1 MITPRNQLLNV
12 MVIILIFRKCYPE
25 AMKFYFAFDSNESIK
40 ENCAEITGMTYSYDI
55 DEADVVFFG
64 PKAQIGKK
72 TKILQRLY
80 AGTDDLDL
88 ASFPP
93 GITVLSNAGGYN
105 EPVTETVFALLLS
118 HYKQICR
125 HNSDMHAGTYKKLG
139 VETLFG
145 KTIGI
150 YGFGGIGMQVAKI
163 ASAMGMHIS
172 AFSRHRTP
180 FPDVTWQDSLEKL
193 AESTDIL
200 VICTPLSPE
209 TKGII
214 NAPLL
219 DRFMGQCIVNI
230 ARANIVD
237 QDSMLSYLS
246 RNKEKFYLTDVWWDE
261 PNIKVT
267 PPENCVVTPH
277 IGGNGGEYRNEAFA
291 RAFRSVKSFL
301 EGNRHNVVKSA

>member
-1 MITPRNQLLNV
+1 
-12 MVIILIFRKCYPE
+12 
-25 AMKFYFAFDSNESIK
+25 MKFYFAFDSDESIRVM
-40 ENCAEITGMTYSYDI
+40 CAEITGMTYAHNL

-64 PKAQIGKK
+64 PKPQIGKK
-72 TKILQRLY
+72 TRILQRLY

-88 ASFPP
+88 SGIPP

-105 EPVTETVFALLLS
+105 EPVAETVFALLLA
-118 HYKQICR
+118 HYKKVCR

-150 YGFGGIGMQVAKI
+150 YGFGGIGQQVAKI
-163 ASAMGMHIS
+163 ASVMGMRVS
-172 AFSRHRTP
+172 AYSRSRRS
-180 FPDVTWQDSLEKL
+180 FPGLAWQDSLEKL
-193 AESTDIL
+193 AETVDIL

-214 NAPLL
+214 NTSILN
-219 DRFMGQCIVNI
+219 RFKGQCIVNI

-237 QDSMLSYLS
+237 QDSMLSFLS
-246 RNKEKFYLTDVWWDE
+246 MNSDKFYLTDVWWDE
-261 PNIKVT
+261 PNIKVI

-301 EGNRHNVVKSA
+301 EGNRHNIVKAA

>member
-1 MITPRNQLLNV
+1 
-12 MVIILIFRKCYPE
+12 
-25 AMKFYFAFDSNESIK
+25 MKFYFAFDSDDSIR
-40 ENCAEITGMTYSYDI
+40 EMCAEITGMTYANDLN
-55 DEADVVFFG
+55 DADVVFFG
-64 PKAQIGKK
+64 PKPQIGKK

-88 ASFPP
+88 SGIPP

-105 EPVTETVFALLLS
+105 EPVAETVFALLLA
-118 HYKQICR
+118 HYKKVCR
-125 HNSDMHAGTYKKLG
+125 HNSDMHAGIYKKLG

-150 YGFGGIGMQVAKI
+150 YGFGGIGQQVAKI
-163 ASAMGMHIS
+163 ASVMGMRVS
-172 AFSRHRTP
+172 AYSRHITSL
-180 FPDVTWQDSLEKL
+180 PDVTWRDSLEKL
-193 AESTDIL
+193 AESVDIL
-200 VICTPLSPE
+200 VICTPLSRE

-214 NAPLL
+214 NTPIL
-219 DRFMGQCIVNI
+219 DRFTGQCIVNI

-246 RNKEKFYLTDVWWDE
+246 RNSDKFYLSDVWWDE

-291 RAFRSVKSFL
+291 RAFRNVKSFL
-301 EGNRHNVVKSA
+301 EGNRHNVVKAA

>member
-1 MITPRNQLLNV
+1 
-12 MVIILIFRKCYPE
+12 
-25 AMKFYFAFDSNESIK
+25 MKFYFAFDSDESIR
-40 ENCAEITGMTYSYDI
+40 NICNEITGMTYTPDI

-64 PKAQIGKK
+64 PKPQIGKS

-80 AGTDDLDL
+80 AGTDDLNL
-88 ASFPP
+88 SSIPA

-105 EPVTETVFALLLS
+105 EPVAETVFALLLS
-118 HYKQICR
+118 HYKKVCR
-125 HNSDMHAGTYKKLG
+125 HNSDMHAGIYKKLG

-145 KTIGI
+145 KRIGI
-150 YGFGGIGMQVAKI
+150 YGFGGIGQQVAKI
-163 ASAMGMHIS
+163 ASVMGMQV
-172 AFSRHRTP
+172 AAYSRHRIP
-180 FPDVTWQDSLEKL
+180 FPDVTWHDSLEKL
-193 AESTDIL
+193 AESIDIL

-214 NAPLL
+214 NASIL
-219 DRFMGQCIVNI
+219 DRFKGNCIVNI

-237 QDSMLSYLS
+237 QDSMLSFLS
-246 RNKEKFYLTDVWWDE
+246 RNSDKYFLTDVWWGE
-261 PNIKVT
+261 PNIKVI

-301 EGNRHNVVKSA
+301 EGNMHNVVK

>member
-1 MITPRNQLLNV
+1 
-12 MVIILIFRKCYPE
+12 
-25 AMKFYFAFDSNESIK
+25 MKFYFAFDSDVSLRQM
-40 ENCAEITGMTYSYDI
+40 CAEITGMTYALDLG
-55 DEADVVFFG
+55 EADVVFFG
-64 PKAQIGKK
+64 PKPQFGKK

-88 ASFPP
+88 SSIPP
-93 GITVLSNAGGYN
+93 SITVLSNAGGYN
-105 EPVTETVFALLLS
+105 EPVAETVFALLLT
-118 HYKQICR
+118 HFKKVCK
-125 HNSDMHAGTYKKLG
+125 HNTEMHAGVYKKLG

-150 YGFGGIGMQVAKI
+150 YGFGGIGQQVAKI
-163 ASAMGMHIS
+163 ASVMGMHVS
-172 AFSRHRTP
+172 AYSRHRTP
-180 FPDVTWQDSLEKL
+180 FPDVTWHESLENL
-193 AESTDIL
+193 SESVDIL
-200 VICTPLSPE
+200 VICTPLSAD

-214 NAPLL
+214 NASIL
-219 DRFMGQCIVNI
+219 DRFKGQCIVNI

-237 QDSMLSYLS
+237 QKAMLSFLS
-246 RNKEKFYLTDVWWDE
+246 RNSDKFYLSDVWWDE

-301 EGNRHNVVKSA
+301 EGNRHNVVKGA